1 MVIKKFLYLI
11 RNYILLI
18 IQFAIP
24 ALFVVITMLAEM
36 GLSGNK
42 DLPELAIS
50 FDEYLTTVTTVERG
64 DVTSGSNVDRFLT
77 SYEDIFKG
85 LSEEHQLLQATKGF
99 EDTILDQYRASVSN
113 ANLVYMIGATFNESI
128 ITAWFNNQA
137 YHTAPLAIS
146 LINNAILK

>member
-1 MVIKKFLYLI
+1 MVIKKFLYSI

-36 GLSGNK
+36 AFTGNK

-50 FDEYLTTVTTVERG
+50 FDEYLKTVTTVEKG
-64 DVTSGSNVDRFLT
+64 SLTSGSPVDGIFV
-77 SYEDIFKG
+77 SYQKIF
-85 LSEEHQLLQATKGF
+85 EEFSDDHEIVVSTKPF
-99 EDTILDQYRASVSN
+99 EDAILDEYRSSVSN
-113 ANLVYMIGATFNESI
+113 ANLNFMVGATFNEDI
-128 ITAWFNNQA
+128 ITAWFNNQG
-137 YHTAPLAIS
+137 YHTAPLSIN